1 MRLDLR
7 KLTAFVIIAPAD
19 ACECLTTRSQLLEHE
34 AFRESYENKSLVA
47 RNGQRFVLEFGP
59 GDEFYHAVSE
69 RPLWES
75 WMEPCIDRIAEA
87 SGDAMAL
94 DIGANMGQHAVYL
107 GSKFRRVVAFEPQPL
122 KALQV
127 QRNARAN
134 ALDNVRVCRC
144 GLAFSRGYAHIFNKD
159 GRNSGRAELIDATNG
174 DKALHDGQG
183 SEKEAPLQRVPLD
196 TLTDFWHRNG
206 QPRIALIKLD
216 AEGFELHIIRGGI
229 EVLRS
234 VRPVVIFEDWGLQW
248 GAGHCANIARM
259 AKYGYQSYL
268 LHGNH
273 DFIAF
278 HQNDTRVKLFGR
290 LVPIQR
296 NCYTEL
302 VPGDDRWI
310 TKDYWRHQPWFSNY
324 LEERQ
329 CARGPESSESR
340 T

>member
-1 MRLDLR
+1 
-7 KLTAFVIIAPAD
+7 
-19 ACECLTTRSQLLEHE
+19 
-34 AFRESYENKSLVA
+34 
-47 RNGQRFVLEFGP
+47 
-59 GDEFYHAVSE
+59 
-69 RPLWES
+69 
-75 WMEPCIDRIAEA
+75 MEPCIDRIAEA

-216 AEGFELHIIRGGI
+216 AEGFEPHIIRGGI

-259 AKYGYQSYL
+259 AAYAGGPNGCFMATTTSL
-268 LHGNH
+268 PS
-273 DFIAF
+273 IRM
-278 HQNDTRVKLFGR
+278 TRVSSSSVGSCPSNGTAIPNLYRATTGGSLR
-290 LVPIQR
+290 
-296 NCYTEL
+296 TTGGTS
-302 VPGDDRWI
+302 PGSRI
-310 TKDYWRHQPWFSNY
+310 T
-324 LEERQ
+324 
-329 CARGPESSESR
+329 
-340 T
+340 